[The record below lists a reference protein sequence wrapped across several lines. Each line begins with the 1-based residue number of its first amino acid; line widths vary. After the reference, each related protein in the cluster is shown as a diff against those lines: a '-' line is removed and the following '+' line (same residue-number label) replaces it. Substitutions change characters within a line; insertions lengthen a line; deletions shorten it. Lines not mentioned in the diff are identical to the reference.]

1 MTLKALQLSVML
13 FYIYK
18 VLKNLTDGIFYVK
31 YIYNYLYYEN
41 HMTNKIKSQL
51 EERMIEDIKSIALTE
66 AIDQLTA
73 KDAMIH
79 PVFLQKEDNIHT
91 ILKKLKDEDTQTCI
105 VVDKKN
111 HFIWEISVEYIIKV
125 FLNQVD
131 KEPMIKYLN
140 RWYKKS
146 LLYKTAEEICNKH
159 NHTVNLDTNINKVI
173 KHIYQ
178 EWFNYIPVLD
188 KEKKVIWVVT
198 PSSLINLLKDY

>member
-66 AIDQLTA
+66 AIDELTA

-79 PVFLQKEDNIHT
+79 PVFLQKDDNIHE
-91 ILKKLKDEDTQTCI
+91 ILKKLKEENIQTCI

-111 HFIWEISVEYIIKV
+111 HFVWEISVEYIIKV
-125 FLNQVD
+125 FLNQVN

-140 RWYKKS
+140 RWYKKA
-146 LLYKTAEEICNKH
+146 LLYKTAEEMCNKH
-159 NHTVNLDTNINKVI
+159 HNTVNLDTNINKVI
-173 KHIYQ
+173 KHIYK
-178 EWFNYIPVLD
+178 EWFNYIPVLND
-188 KEKKVIWVVT
+188 EKKVVWVVT
-198 PSSLINLLKDY
+198 PSSLIKLLKDY